1 MNKRKVLYI
10 HQFEKGKKLL
20 SVDSL
25 TEAVIDQYQVKI
37 TRNFKRWLICHKR
50 EKWVFDWELP
60 YNITD
65 DKRLIVVQEIF
76 SWNPSCFLEYLRKR
90 CPQAHIIYWIRN
102 TLFSEDYR
110 TGITSSNIQEFLKRQ
125 RSLNVHVAS
134 FDKGDCQKYNLLY
147 VPQNMGLSYWCEGKD
162 FFLGG
167 NLRKENKRDII
178 WLGKDK
184 GRVSLLKK
192 LKRHFDNYHISYK
205 MQVVREPKTIYDP
218 EMESILIDK
227 SIPYRQY
234 LADVAESKAILDLYQ
249 DGQDGL
255 TLRPIE
261 AMMLKKKLVTNL
273 LDIDTYDFYR
283 KENIFI
289 IGKDDLTQL
298 SEFLNSSYQDIPDKI
313 IENYT
318 FQGMIQHI
326 YRQMQWDLTELE

>member
-25 TEAVIDQYQVKI
+25 TEAFIDRYQVKM

-60 YNITD
+60 YDITD

-162 FFLGG
+162 FFLGK

-184 GRVSLLKK
+184 GRVSLLKE

-205 MQVVREPKTIYDP
+205 MQVVRETKTIYDS
-218 EMESILIDK
+218 EIESILIDK
-227 SIPYRQY
+227 SIPYKQY

-249 DGQDGL
+249 HGQDGL

-261 AMMLKKKLVTNL
+261 AMMLKKKLITNL
-273 LDIDTYDFYR
+273 SDINTYDFYR
-283 KENIFI
+283 KENIFV
-289 IGKDDLTQL
+289 IGQDNLNQL
-298 SEFLNSSYQDIPDKI
+298 PEFLNSPYQNIPDHIVK
-313 IENYT
+313 EYT

-326 YRQMQWDLTELE
+326 YRQMQWDLMELE